1 MCVIPFLQQ
10 NNHAEHDYIAQ
21 GNNSHISVS
30 ATTATF
36 PETPQ
41 SSKKGKR
48 LTKTTRLSH
57 SIKNNEHFLKINEE
71 KASVDKKYKEEKLDI
86 MKKEFEN
93 RKNYYQQKTVLLQ
106 QIAEELH
113 LIRVGLNQK

>member
-1 MCVIPFLQQ
+1 MLSMITL
-10 NNHAEHDYIAQ
+10 HKKITSA
-21 GNNSHISVS
+21 S
-30 ATTATF
+30 ATPATF

-41 SSKKGKR
+41 SSSQRKR
-48 LTKTTRLSH
+48 IT
-57 SIKNNEHFLKINEE
+57 NEE
-71 KASVDKKYKEEKLDI
+71 KASIDKKYKEEKIDI

-93 RKNYYQQKTVLLQ
+93 RKTYYEQKTVLLQ